1 MEFQGLLSK
10 IENKKDENIT
20 LYPDK
25 LKQVMNNLVEKYQCN
40 HQEGANEFISSFLN
54 ALIIETT
61 NKKKVIDKLKVY
73 DIKDQE
79 AFDKFYKKFYIKKG
93 YSFVLELFYGII
105 RIKKLC
111 KNYETSNILKF
122 NSFNILNLPIYKL
135 AKLNKNKTFDIRDNI
150 NDYFLEYKNND
161 FICINCNKNT
171 IYIITSIYSL
181 AKYLLIF
188 FVRIVENEYFENI
201 TKYSESFNFNEYTNN
216 KTKIN
221 NNINYKLECVIEHSG
236 SVYSGHYTSLCCIYE
251 NC

>member
-1 MEFQGLLSK
+1 M
-10 IENKKDENIT
+10 
-20 LYPDK
+20 
-25 LKQVMNNLVEKYQCN
+25 
-40 HQEGANEFISSFLN
+40 
-54 ALIIETT
+54 
-61 NKKKVIDKLKVY
+61 KVY
-73 DIKDQE
+73 NIKDQE

-135 AKLNKNKTFDIRDNI
+135 AKLNKNKTLDIRDNI

-188 FVRIVENEYFENI
+188 FARIVENEYFENI

-221 NNINYKLECVIEHSG
+221 NNINYKLECVIEHGG
-236 SVYSGHYTSLCCIYE
+236 SVYFGHYTSLCCIYE